1 VLGLQD
7 KVVVITGAASG
18 QGAEEARLFAAA
30 GARVIATDI
39 GEPGDPL
46 GAEIRFVRH
55 DVTDKDSWRDLMER
69 TIADFG
75 RLDVLVNNA
84 GVYNLA
90 TLTETSDDLWDR
102 HYRVNQLGVFLGMR
116 AAASVMSDG
125 GGGSI
130 INISSVAA
138 MMHNPGSFAYHATK
152 TAVRSMTAVAAK
164 ELAHLRIRVN
174 GVYPGMIDTPMLDE
188 NGPEKNAQ
196 FREMLPMGRAGLP
209 AEVAEIVLFLASD
222 AASYVSGAEVK
233 VTGGL

>member
-1 VLGLQD
+1 MFDLHD
-7 KVVVITGAASG
+7 KIVVITGAASG

-30 GARVIATDI
+30 GAEVIATDI
-39 GEPGDPL
+39 EDPGDSL
-46 GAEIRFVRH
+46 GATVRFVRH
-55 DVTDKDSWRDLMER
+55 DVTDKDSWRDLMAR

-84 GVYNLA
+84 GVYKVA
-90 TLTETSDDLWDR
+90 TLTDTSDDLWEQ

-116 AAASVMSDG
+116 AAASVMIDG

-164 ELAHLRIRVN
+164 ELAHFGIRVN
-174 GVYPGMIDTPMLDE
+174 GVYPGMIDTPMIAE
-188 NGPEKNAQ
+188 NGPELNAQ
-196 FREMLPMGRAGLP
+196 FMQLLPMGRAGLP
-209 AEVAEIVLFLASD
+209 REVAEIVLFLASD
-222 AASYVSGAEVK
+222 AASYVAGAEVK